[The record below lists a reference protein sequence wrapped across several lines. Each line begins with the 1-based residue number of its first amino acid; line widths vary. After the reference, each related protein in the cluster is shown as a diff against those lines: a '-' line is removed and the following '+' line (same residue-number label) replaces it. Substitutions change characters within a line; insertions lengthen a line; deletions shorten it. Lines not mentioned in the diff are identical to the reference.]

1 MEPVYKET
9 LYRDMRHWIKTKF
22 DLEDFK
28 QLVSRGASRYGGER
42 IILIKNN
49 TWIYPL
55 YKIKR
60 FDPVTPDDY
69 PPEGVTAWVTA
80 THWWFNHARDEWGFN
95 FPDVVFHMDVN
106 DEGYCLSPDR
116 CPAPSLALWKTEDMS
131 DILVPYMVGLIT
143 HDILLL
149 RKKKKMMHSSEDVSM
164 STL

>member
-1 MEPVYKET
+1 MVLDIFYK
-9 LYRDMRHWIKTKF
+9 H
-22 DLEDFK
+22 
-28 QLVSRGASRYGGER
+28 YGGER

-131 DILVPYMVGLIT
+131 DILVPYMVGIN
-143 HDILLL
+143 HS
-149 RKKKKMMHSSEDVSM
+149 RYSVASKEKKMMHSSEDVSM